1 MKHYKK
7 NYLTKQQIMPSAEC
21 CKQNHMNTRLFDL
34 SFYSTVDFFIHL
46 HRYVSENFHF
56 KRKIQR
62 FVAQGRS
69 KIISLQDFPCLHC
82 WYSCLFIA
90 CVLVFLPLSFS
101 LSPFIFF
108 LCLSTYSMSYTWI
121 YSFLQNLRLFF
132 QKAVGHASSRQKKRG
147 LQHWVWVSHFTLA
160 YTEGRTYVR
169 TIGRTE
175 VTP

>member
-1 MKHYKK
+1 
-7 NYLTKQQIMPSAEC
+7 
-21 CKQNHMNTRLFDL
+21 MNTRLIDL
-34 SFYSTVDFFIHL
+34 SFYSTADFFIHL

-62 FVAQGRS
+62 FVAPGRS
-69 KIISLQDFPCLHC
+69 KMILLQDFPCLHC

-90 CVLVFLPLSFS
+90 CVLVLSLS

-108 LCLSTYSMSYTWI
+108 LCLSTYSTSNTRI

-147 LQHWVWVSHFTLA
+147 LRTDGSDVITLPKFLA
-160 YTEGRTYVR
+160 FMSIWAFCLRMLIR
-169 TIGRTE
+169 
-175 VTP
+175 